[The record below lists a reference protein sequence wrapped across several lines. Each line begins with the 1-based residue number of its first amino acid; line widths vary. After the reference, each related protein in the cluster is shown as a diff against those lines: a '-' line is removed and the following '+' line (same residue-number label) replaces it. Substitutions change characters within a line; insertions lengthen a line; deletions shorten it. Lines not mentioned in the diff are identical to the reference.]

1 MKTVAIDTSL
11 PSGSV
16 AALDGE
22 RMSEVCFAPAQAHA
36 RRIAAALAE
45 ATAVAFC
52 QPQAVPWQPGAP
64 TLSQAESFR
73 HLRLLKQAD
82 LAGRHPWNRE
92 GFETRPP
99 TPGQPNPARISPGSS
114 RHSPL

>member
-45 ATAVAFC
+45 ATAALGWDLGVVMERGGLDL
-52 QPQAVPWQPGAP
+52 QSG
-64 TLSQAESFR
+64 SF
-73 HLRLLKQAD
+73 HHVIIFFSLGD
-82 LAGRHPWNRE
+82 SVGGEFTFP
-92 GFETRPP
+92 
-99 TPGQPNPARISPGSS
+99 
-114 RHSPL
+114 